1 MKFTNMWIS
10 KKKCRWNYMQNG
22 ALRIRKKK
30 NVDEIIKIVLLIINL
45 N

>member
-1 MKFTNMWIS
+1 MEVAAIGIK
-10 KKKCRWNYMQNG
+10 NYG